1 MTKSYLKYRTRIT
14 VLAGITILAWS
25 GLCIRLFQI
34 QVLNSDKYEAVVLK
48 QSQKKQNLPATRGN
62 IYDRDNRP
70 LTRNIIHYTLS
81 VNPSKVTDKDGLA
94 KVISERTGQSEE
106 YYLKKLNSKA
116 RFEYLER
123 NLQRETLGSLETTV
137 FEGLNIERK
146 YRRYY
151 PHNQIAAQILGFT
164 NVDDEG
170 ISGIEKD
177 FNTYLTGEAG
187 WVYKTKGWK
196 GKIQYKSGMPFQAP
210 INGYNVQLTLD
221 LEYQSILEEELLRRQ
236 TETKAVSATG
246 IIMNPQTGE
255 ILAMA
260 STPGFDN
267 NKFSNSSPEQH
278 RIRSITDQFEPG
290 STYKIVPALAAI
302 SNNKIGLTEEFNCE
316 NGEYKYFNIMIRDH
330 EKRGM
335 LTLPQIMHFSSNIG
349 VVKFMKQVGAKGLYN
364 QSRAFGFGSATGISI
379 AGEAVGKLNP
389 VKNWSAVSLGQIS
402 MGHEVGVTAIQLAT
416 AYCAIANGGYL
427 VTPRIVR
434 QIIDH
439 NQDVVYAEEPAII
452 RKISDE
458 NSMKNMREI
467 LRGVVVN
474 GTGHKAEIAG
484 WDVAGKTGTAQ
495 KWKNGK
501 YSNDKFISNFVGF
514 FPYEN
519 PQLLA
524 FIMLDEPR
532 KPNHWGSEG
541 AAVAF
546 RRIIKR
552 IINMDDEIIPPV
564 REQKSVEYVNSLI
577 KDDIIIHRNGPVAAQ
592 VSTLPI
598 ALSTVANF
606 SNKVPMPEVR
616 GFSMRKA
623 MTVLRQAGL
632 KIQIQGSGKV
642 IWQSPKPG
650 SILNKGSTCIV
661 GLK

>member
-330 EKRGM
+330 EKHGM

-458 NSMKNMREI
+458 NAMKNMREI

-564 REQKSVEYVNSLI
+564 REQKRVEYVNSLI

-650 SILNKGSTCIV
+650 SILNKGSKCIV

>member
-458 NSMKNMREI
+458 NAMKNMREI

-564 REQKSVEYVNSLI
+564 REQKRVEYVNSLI
-577 KDDIIIHRNGPVAAQ
+577 KDDIIIQRNGPLAAQ

-606 SNKVPMPEVR
+606 SNKIPMPEVR

-650 SILNKGSTCIV
+650 SILNKGSKCIV

>member
-330 EKRGM
+330 EKHGM

-564 REQKSVEYVNSLI
+564 REQKRVEYVNSLI
-577 KDDIIIHRNGPVAAQ
+577 KDDIIIQRNGPLAAQ

-606 SNKVPMPEVR
+606 SNKVLMPEVR

-650 SILNKGSTCIV
+650 SILNKGSKCIV

>member
-564 REQKSVEYVNSLI
+564 REQKRVEYVNSLI
-577 KDDIIIHRNGPVAAQ
+577 KDDIIIQRNGPLAAQ

-606 SNKVPMPEVR
+606 SNKVLMPEVR

>member
-14 VLAGITILAWS
+14 VLAGIIILAWS
-25 GLCIRLFQI
+25 GLCLRLFQI
-34 QVLNSDKYEAVVLK
+34 QVLNNNKYGAVVLK

-81 VNPSKVTDKDGLA
+81 VNPSKVTDREGLA
-94 KVISERTGQSEE
+94 KVISERTGQPEE
-106 YYLKKLNSKA
+106 YYLEKLNSKA
-116 RFEYLER
+116 KFEYLER
-123 NLQRETLGSLETTV
+123 NLQRETLGSLETTAYD
-137 FEGLNIERK
+137 GLNIERK
-146 YRRYY
+146 YGRYY

-164 NVDDEG
+164 NVDDKG

-177 FNTYLTGEAG
+177 FNTYLTGDPG
-187 WVYKTKGWK
+187 WVYKTKGWR
-196 GKIQYKSGMPFQAP
+196 GEIQYKSGMPFQMP
-210 INGYNVQLTLD
+210 INGCNVQLTLD

-267 NKFSNSSPEQH
+267 NKFSSTLPDYH
-278 RIRSITDQFEPG
+278 RVRSITDQFEPG
-290 STYKIVPALAAI
+290 STFKVVSAVSALAE
-302 SNNKIGLTEEFNCE
+302 NKVSLTEEFNCE
-316 NGEYKYFNIMIRDH
+316 NGEMDYYTIKIRDH
-330 EKRGM
+330 ESHGM
-335 LTLPQIMHFSSNIG
+335 LTLPQIIRFSSNIG
-349 VVKFMKQVGAKGLYN
+349 IIKIMEQVGANPLYSM
-364 QSRAFGFGSATGISI
+364 SRDFGFGELTGITLN
-379 AGEAVGKLNP
+379 GESSGKLKS

-402 MGHEVGVTAIQLAT
+402 MGHEVGVTALQLAT
-416 AYCAIANGGYL
+416 AYSAIANGGYL
-427 VTPRIVR
+427 VTPVLVR

-439 NQDVVYAEEPAII
+439 NDDIVYAEEPSII
-452 RKISDE
+452 RKIANGE
-458 NSMKNMREI
+458 TMEALREM
-467 LRGVVVN
+467 LRSVVAN
-474 GTGHKAEIAG
+474 GTGHNAEIFG

-495 KWKNGK
+495 KWKDGK

-514 FPYEN
+514 FPHKN

-524 FIMLDEPR
+524 MIMLDEPMQ
-532 KPNHWGSEG
+532 PYHWGSEG

-546 RRIIKR
+546 KRVMER

-577 KDDIIIHRNGPVAAQ
+577 KDDFIIQQDEPVVVQ
-592 VSTLPI
+592 VSRLPI
-598 ALSTVANF
+598 VLSTVANF

-642 IWQSPKPG
+642 TWQSPKPG

>member
-330 EKRGM
+330 EKHGM

-458 NSMKNMREI
+458 NAMKNMREI

-564 REQKSVEYVNSLI
+564 REQKRVEYVNSLI
-577 KDDIIIHRNGPVAAQ
+577 KDDIIIQRNGPLAAQ

-606 SNKVPMPEVR
+606 SNKVLMPEVR

-650 SILNKGSTCIV
+650 SILNKGSKCIV

>member
-1 MTKSYLKYRTRIT
+1 
-14 VLAGITILAWS
+14 
-25 GLCIRLFQI
+25 
-34 QVLNSDKYEAVVLK
+34 
-48 QSQKKQNLPATRGN
+48 
-62 IYDRDNRP
+62 
-70 LTRNIIHYTLS
+70 
-81 VNPSKVTDKDGLA
+81 
-94 KVISERTGQSEE
+94 
-106 YYLKKLNSKA
+106 
-116 RFEYLER
+116 LER

-330 EKRGM
+330 EKHGM
-335 LTLPQIMHFSSNIG
+335 LTLPKIMHFSSNIG

-467 LRGVVVN
+467 LRVVVVN

-564 REQKSVEYVNSLI
+564 REQKRVEYVNSLI
-577 KDDIIIHRNGPVAAQ
+577 KDDIIIHRNGPFAAQ

>member
-564 REQKSVEYVNSLI
+564 REQKRVEYVNSLI
-577 KDDIIIHRNGPVAAQ
+577 KDDIIIQRNGPLAAQ

>member
-330 EKRGM
+330 EKHGM

-458 NSMKNMREI
+458 NAMKNMREI

-564 REQKSVEYVNSLI
+564 REQKRVEYVNSLI
-577 KDDIIIHRNGPVAAQ
+577 KDDIIIQRNGPLAAQ

-606 SNKVPMPEVR
+606 SNKVLMPEVR